1 MPLESTMTFGV
12 LVLVVGPSGAG
23 KDALLAAA
31 REACAS
37 DSRFR
42 FVRRVITRPADAGG
56 EAHEAVTEAAFAARD
71 FALSWRAHGLAYGIP
86 ADIAADLAA
95 GRVVVANVS
104 RAVIAEAARRFPVR
118 VIAVTAPPEVLAAR
132 LAARGREDAA
142 EAARRLAR
150 AVALPERVA
159 IETVA
164 NDAMLAEGVAR
175 FLAALSRA
183 AADARPEGTAPPPP
197 PG

>member
-1 MPLESTMTFGV
+1 MTAGV

-23 KDALLAAA
+23 KDALLDAA
-31 REACAS
+31 RTAHAA
-37 DSRFR
+37 DARFR

-56 EAHEAVTEAAFAARD
+56 ETHEAVTEAAFAARD

-86 ADIAADLAA
+86 ADIAGDLAA
-95 GRVVVANVS
+95 GRVVVANAS
-104 RAVIAEAARRFPVR
+104 RAVIAEAARRFPVH
-118 VIAVTAPPEVLAAR
+118 VIAVTAPPDILAAR

-142 EAARRLAR
+142 DAARRLTR
-150 AVALPERVA
+150 TVALPAAVPV
-159 IETVA
+159 ETVA
-164 NDAMLAEGVAR
+164 NDASLADGVAR

-183 AADARPEGTAPPPP
+183 AGGARPVGTAPRAM